1 MPLLM
6 FKSALTCSNITKI
19 LAYKQYTVTTNIY
32 LAYDDYKSEKFPEIV
47 WDIGNIYFIFSCL
60 FSNSALN

>member
-1 MPLLM
+1 MSLLM

-47 WDIGNIYFIFSCL
+47 
-60 FSNSALN
+60 